1 MEEVLSSKHYA
12 INKITIFQKEN
23 KRQLRLR
30 NGLMTQHAYSVTGL
44 ARVRGPL
51 GDTPLVR
58 LRNPWGEGEWTGPW
72 SERSWEWDGLSHRD
86 KELLSVRVRNDGEF
100 WWVFLRTSDGQWCG
114 KLNWIGS
121 KYSMNQ
127 STPPSRRTHIFVF
140 QGVLHLNFESLVF
153 LPKSLYLNIPMI
165 FMVIITQCDYVLSV
179 IFWGALNMLKWVASF
194 I

>member
-1 MEEVLSSKHYA
+1 MYDEYNIV
-12 INKITIFQKEN
+12 FQKEN

-72 SERSWEWDGLSHRD
+72 SERSWEWDGLSNRD

-100 WWVFLRTSDGQWCG
+100 W
-114 KLNWIGS
+114 
-121 KYSMNQ
+121 
-127 STPPSRRTHIFVF
+127 
-140 QGVLHLNFESLVF
+140 
-153 LPKSLYLNIPMI
+153 
-165 FMVIITQCDYVLSV
+165 
-179 IFWGALNMLKWVASF
+179 
-194 I
+194 

>member
-1 MEEVLSSKHYA
+1 MSCVVYWRDAPGERKNRGRATRGRGRYNTSRRHVWSCRVVSDGTTWCVRCLATKTFYFCF
-12 INKITIFQKEN
+12 IFQKENN

-100 WWVFLRTSDGQWCG
+100 WWVVFDWPNS
-114 KLNWIGS
+114 IGS
-121 KYSMNQ
+121 WAELELKVDGGK
-127 STPPSRRTHIFVF
+127 TL
-140 QGVLHLNFESLVF
+140 GVEYC
-153 LPKSLYLNIPMI
+153 K
-165 FMVIITQCDYVLSV
+165 
-179 IFWGALNMLKWVASF
+179 
-194 I
+194 